1 MANNIGRNRIYMG
14 AEKFNCQ
21 QGKL

>member
-1 MANNIGRNRIYMG
+1 MANKIGRNRIYMG